1 MANEIKEIKKLIE
14 DNYPEKKG
22 YAEAVKYYY
31 KIIAANRAVNN
42 SDYKPVVIK
51 FRETLKEFSD
61 FESTTALLELSN
73 TFQEFFVEGELA
85 DVFVTEGLKVAFDGI
100 SECLM
105 RLKKLYF
112 L

>member
-51 FRETLKEFSD
+51 FRETLKEFS
-61 FESTTALLELSN
+61 A
-73 TFQEFFVEGELA
+73 FQEFFVEGELA

-112 L
+112 I